1 MSRTDGVAPGAPRPF
16 QVDLRGV
23 VDLLS
28 RHIYSSPQVFLRE
41 LLQNGRD
48 AVIARRQ
55 QLAEP
60 IAGGGGIWIT
70 PADAEGGEFVF
81 RDDGI
86 GLTLADVGELLA
98 TVGRSS
104 KRDLFDLPRTD
115 YLGQFGI
122 GLLSCFMVADRIV
135 IHSRPA
141 AGGPGVEWIGAT
153 DGTYT
158 ARELDEHETA
168 ALAIGTEV
176 RLAPLAG
183 MLETLSSAS
192 IVALA
197 TRFGE
202 FLDLPVRVTLP
213 RGGEEIINRDAV
225 FLQANVEPPAELIAY
240 GAELLGATPFDA
252 IPLVVPGTATRG
264 TAFVLPYA
272 PSPGSRQS
280 TRVYLGR
287 MLLGERID
295 ELLPDW
301 AFFVRAVL
309 DTEGLQP
316 TASREQLV
324 ENESLEYTR
333 SELGAALRRWILQKA
348 LAEPHRLAEFVAIH
362 HVALKSLVVHDD
374 ELAGV
379 LARWLSVETS
389 AGPMTLDAVMQR
401 SAHVRYAETVD
412 EFRQVAAFADRSSP
426 IVNGGYIYDA
436 EIVRRLPD
444 IVAGVTVERVT
455 VLGELDNLDSP
466 PMADRPVAHT
476 LEQRATE
483 ALRQVSCD
491 VDVRGFEPADL
502 PALAVADPDA
512 LRSIGR
518 AASQETAPPLW
529 GSVLGRV
536 DKAAAAQRGGQTSA
550 RLRLCLNWNN
560 PLVRTLATT
569 DDDAVF
575 SRSIQLVYVQALL
588 AGHRPLQAADRRML
602 TSALSD
608 LVHLSV
614 GLPGY
619 SSRESDEP

>member
-1 MSRTDGVAPGAPRPF
+1 MPDHSRAPLPF

-28 RHIYSSPQVFLRE
+28 RHIYSGPRVYLRE

-55 QLAEP
+55 QHAEAIP
-60 IAGGGGIWIT
+60 GGGGIHIT
-70 PADAEGGEFVF
+70 PADGENTEFVF

-86 GLTLADVGELLA
+86 GLTLNDVGQLLA

-135 IHSRPA
+135 IRSRPA
-141 AGGPGVEWIGAT
+141 AGGRGVEWIGAA

-158 ARELDEHETA
+158 ARELDDEATR
-168 ALAIGTEV
+168 ALAVGTEV

-183 MLETLSSAS
+183 MTDLLSAAS
-192 IVALA
+192 IVPLA
-197 TRFGE
+197 ARYGE
-202 FLDLPVRVTLP
+202 FLDLPVRITLP
-213 RGGEEIINRDAV
+213 RGGEETVNRHAV
-225 FLQANVEPPAELIAY
+225 FREANAEPSAELMAY
-240 GAELLGATPFDA
+240 GAELLGAAPFDA

-272 PSPGSRQS
+272 PPPGSRQS
-280 TRVYLGR
+280 TRVYLGQ

-301 AFFVRAVL
+301 AFFVRAVI

-333 SELGAALRRWILQKA
+333 SELGSALRRWVLQKA
-348 LAEPHRLAEFVAIH
+348 MADPHRLAEFVAIH
-362 HVALKSLVVHDD
+362 HVALKALVVHDD
-374 ELAGV
+374 ELAAV
-379 LARWLSVETS
+379 LARWLAVETS
-389 AGPMTLDAVMQR
+389 AGMMTLDAVIQR
-401 SAHVRYAETVD
+401 SPHVRYAETVD
-412 EFRQVAAFADRSSP
+412 EFRQVAAFGVQSSP

-466 PMADRPVAHT
+466 PLEDRALVRT
-476 LEQRATE
+476 LEDRAVA
-483 ALRQVSCD
+483 ALREVACD

-502 PALAVADPDA
+502 PALSVADPEVV
-512 LRSIGR
+512 RSIER
-518 AASQETAPPLW
+518 AKSRDAAPRLW

-536 DKAAAAQRGGQTSA
+536 EGAAESRRTAQGPA
-550 RLRLCLNWNN
+550 RPRLCLNWNN
-560 PLVRTLATT
+560 ALVRTLAATA
-569 DDDAVF
+569 DDAVF

-588 AGHRPLQAADRRML
+588 AGHRPLQSADRRML
-602 TSALSD
+602 TSAMSD
-608 LVHLSV
+608 LVQLSV
-614 GLPGY
+614 GLPG
-619 SSRESDEP
+619 SGAGPSPLDSDER